1 MLAQDE
7 SGKADILV
15 QKALTG
21 VSGLLAGQRQPQ
33 RPPIQGFLRGCFGA
47 FPVPGCAGHS
57 VGTGQGGPEE
67 PKGPGLC
74 FHRGEADNS

>member
-7 SGKADILV
+7 SGKTDILV

-21 VSGLLAGQRQPQ
+21 VSGLPVGQRQPQ
-33 RPPIQGFLRGCFGA
+33 WPLTQEFLHHCFGT
-47 FPVPGCAGHS
+47 FPVPGCARQCR
-57 VGTGQGGPEE
+57 GQDKDKE

-74 FHRGEADNS
+74 FHRGEADSS